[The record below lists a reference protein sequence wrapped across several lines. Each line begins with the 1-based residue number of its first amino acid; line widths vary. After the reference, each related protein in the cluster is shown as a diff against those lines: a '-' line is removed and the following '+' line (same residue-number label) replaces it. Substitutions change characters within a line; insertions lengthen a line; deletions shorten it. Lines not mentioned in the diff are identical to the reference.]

1 MMPQLSRVNGNFAY
15 FLIAVAIYLLCIA
28 EARRRSTLMK
38 GNAKVCET
46 AKCRRVAK
54 KILENMNRNGNP
66 CEDFYNYA
74 CGGWIKKHEIP
85 KGKDEYSAIV
95 ELSERNDKRL
105 KRLLKIHNSSDIVTI
120 KKVKDFY
127 KSCLNTTIVDKRA
140 EKPLKDFITK
150 LGSWDMFPD
159 FDENEWDF
167 NKTLQL
173 FHKEY
178 PAEIF
183 FTVDVDVDPKNRTM
197 NIITV
202 SLIYLS
208 HIRLIHHKL
217 SLILTFHHL
226 FDIVAFTKETIY
238 LCAKSNDFTEL
249 VT

>member
-1 MMPQLSRVNGNFAY
+1 MVFDLNQVTRNLV
-15 FLIAVAIYLLCIA
+15 YLLISISICLFWSV
-28 EARRRSTLMK
+28 EARRRSTLVK
-38 GNAKVCET
+38 DNTEVCKDK
-46 AKCRRVAK
+46 KCRMISK
-54 KILENMNRNGNP
+54 KILENMNSKANP

-105 KRLLKIHNSSDIVTI
+105 KKLLKTSNSSDIVTI

-127 KSCLNTTIVDKRA
+127 KSCLNTKIVDERA
-140 EKPLKDFITK
+140 EKPLKKFIK
-150 LGSWDMFPD
+150 ELGSWDIFPD
-159 FDENEWDF
+159 FDENKWDF

-202 SLIYLS
+202 S
-208 HIRLIHHKL
+208 
-217 SLILTFHHL
+217 
-226 FDIVAFTKETIY
+226 
-238 LCAKSNDFTEL
+238 
-249 VT
+249 